1 MVGMPKARGQD
12 DLPAPSPGSTQH
24 GQRLQ
29 AEHDEYSSTTPPRHA
44 DSTPPRAAGCHRIE
58 RKCQGFLLCHVEY
71 LQSVVHHYHR
81 IEVIYAPT
89 SDLEPFAYTLSN
101 APLRMPHVVTTK
113 KQSASNVESIMN
125 LTLLGQN

>member
-1 MVGMPKARGQD
+1 MA
-12 DLPAPSPGSTQH
+12 
-24 GQRLQ
+24 
-29 AEHDEYSSTTPPRHA
+29 PRHA
-44 DSTPPRAAGCHRIE
+44 PQGAIESKGNARGSCYATSKACKALSTTITVL
-58 RKCQGFLLCHVEY
+58 KY
-71 LQSVVHHYHR
+71 
-81 IEVIYAPT
+81 YAPT

>member
-44 DSTPPRAAGCHRIE
+44 DSTRHAPQGAIE
-58 RKCQGFLLCHVEY
+58 SKGNARGSC
-71 LQSVVHHYHR
+71 
-81 IEVIYAPT
+81 YAT
-89 SDLEPFAYTLSN
+89 SNTCKALS
-101 APLRMPHVVTTK
+101 TTITVLK
-113 KQSASNVESIMN
+113 
-125 LTLLGQN
+125 